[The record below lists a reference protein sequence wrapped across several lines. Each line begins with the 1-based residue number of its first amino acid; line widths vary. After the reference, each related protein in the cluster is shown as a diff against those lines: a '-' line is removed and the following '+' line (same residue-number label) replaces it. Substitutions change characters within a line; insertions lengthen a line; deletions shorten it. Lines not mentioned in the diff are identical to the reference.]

1 MIFECVCVVAVA
13 NAFSYAT
20 PFLALH
26 RWHQSG
32 RPATFFGESGPTGA
46 SQATGG
52 MPNGD
57 PVRSKEAE
65 LVIKRSLLV
74 GNFEAAVQCCMAAG
88 HPADALLLARYGDI
102 GLVIAWFSKSCRHFI
117 AGNVMFE

>member
-1 MIFECVCVVAVA
+1 
-13 NAFSYAT
+13 
-20 PFLALH
+20 
-26 RWHQSG
+26 
-32 RPATFFGESGPTGA
+32 
-46 SQATGG
+46 

-102 GLVIAWFSKSCRHFI
+102 GLVVGRVSRNYRHFR
-117 AGNVMFE
+117 AENAMSE